1 MNLLI
6 AIHSNLMIQLVI
18 WGSTSA
24 WSAQQWRGRLKAG
37 HRAHPPFLLQCHWM
51 GFRQNL
57 QETKGF
63 PMKCEAM
70 LRELFQHCDTMT
82 LTYKKVKE
90 SLTIRFSTY
99 DTAKFPTIVPQNRWF
114 KMEHPI
120 KLSKCSKIDNF
131 GASLGNL
138 HIWVPLP
145 PSFRFQHRR
154 RGVMKLSALGT
165 STQRSY
171 SGSGSSDR

>member
-1 MNLLI
+1 
-6 AIHSNLMIQLVI
+6 
-18 WGSTSA
+18 
-24 WSAQQWRGRLKAG
+24 
-37 HRAHPPFLLQCHWM
+37 M

-57 QETKGF
+57 QETKGL

-138 HIWVPLP
+138 HIWVPQKIRRRFVP
-145 PSFRFQHRR
+145 HCRHRFAFQHRR
-154 RGVMKLSALGT
+154 RWVMKLSALGT